1 MAKKEKRI
9 SINAL
14 EKVYKENCPEIITE
28 EWFGIEVA
36 IKPVISVSEV
46 LAFVDDVVDSSFL
59 EDGTYVPEITPFFI
73 RCNVLE
79 RYANFTLPEDLSKR
93 YKLVYGTDAFG
104 FVLNHIDPIQ
114 FEEIVNAIDARIDV
128 MCDSDII
135 AMRAKFGEVATALA
149 DLGDQV
155 NGLVGQLGSVLT
167 DVNERTSSLVENLSP
182 ESIER
187 IAVAFGA
194 PRPENNKVI
203 DLAEIKAATPVEEE
217 PHDDQ

>member
-14 EKVYKENCPEIITE
+14 EKVCKENYHETITK
-28 EWFGIEVA
+28 EWFGIEVT
-36 IKPVISVSEV
+36 IKRVLPIDEV
-46 LAFVDDVVDSSFL
+46 LAFVADVVDSSFL
-59 EDGTYVPEITPFFI
+59 EDGTYVPEVTPFFI
-73 RCNVLE
+73 RCNVME
-79 RYANFTLPEDLSKR
+79 RYANFNLPEDLSKR
-93 YKLVYGTDAFG
+93 YKLVYGCDAFG
-104 FVLNHIDPIQ
+104 FVIQHIDTEQ
-114 FEEIVNAIDARIDV
+114 FEEIVAAIDAKIDV

-135 AMRAKFGEVATALA
+135 TMRAKFGEVTTALA

-155 NGLVGQLGSVLT
+155 NALVSQLGSVLT
-167 DVNERTSSLVENLSP
+167 DVNERTSSLVESLSP

-203 DLAEIKAATPVEEE
+203 DLAEIKVATPVEEE
-217 PHDDQ
+217 PHDNQ